1 MAIYSRNRNSQGEN
15 VISIQQ
21 TLNALL
27 FQLTPEQSPPDH
39 TQQGGLKLD
48 GIFGAR
54 TEYCAIAI
62 QKAYNLSYKLE
73 NDPIPPEDIEFQ
85 VREATTTQPTPV
97 ITDFE
102 GNVVP
107 TFILNNGYEVRFELN
122 GPERTA
128 VVFENGI
135 EIGRGDSSFATG
147 YDILAQEQASNYNT
161 TIQQKLPPEGQ
172 TPVQQSPPYS
182 TTYSN
187 DQVSEDQFQSA
198 VLFYLQQRYWDSNQY
213 PISVDEGGIVGP
225 ETLQILNITE
235 LPVKDPDRLV
245 YTGRIVDDENVR
257 IKNVGLNITNGEFT
271 AFAIADDDGVF
282 RFDLE
287 GTFDPSQTL
296 IEFDATDYFPKTVS
310 NVLQS
315 AQENINGE
323 ISYIFEL
330 GVIRLTSLTIDTDS
344 FTKELLTSIQKS
356 ENREIRVGYKST
368 LSLGAKLGNIFNKLK
383 ENLKRLL
390 IPIILGLLAKFGAKF
405 LRKILDGVPNP
416 IPDTCPTPEDLLIL
430 IRRRNQL
437 VKELNRIFEIV
448 EVVAKVLKGVRI
460 ALVAIKIGFR
470 IAKLLPIARPSGL
483 IADGVAKIRRLIDKS
498 KISINFL
505 IVIVVVIGILLQTII
520 DLLNKLDGAIQH
532 CAEDDLS
539 NIPFEQINDELNRL
553 SEDTIVNT
561 QDSDID
567 PNSLEDESGFDVN
580 DFIPEGLEGE
590 QEDLYQAIV
599 NDVSNIFPDGADT
612 LNGILDS
619 INNNAPSNNNLNN
632 RGGGSQRGNTFRGF
646 TFEIKL
652 DPKNTSKYP
661 KRFAQALN
669 VTGVPVLISDSSFAS
684 NPQVLIDQLK
694 FIIESQGLRG
704 D

>member
-1 MAIYSRNRNSQGEN
+1 MATYSRNRNSQGDQ
-15 VISIQQ
+15 VTSIQE

-27 FQLTPEQSPPDH
+27 FQLTPEQSPPSH

-54 TEYCAIAI
+54 TEYCVIAI

-73 NDPIPPEDIEFQ
+73 KNPIPPEDIEFQ

-97 ITDFE
+97 ITDFS

-107 TFILNNGYEVRFELN
+107 TFILNNGYEVRFEVN

-135 EIGRGDSSFATG
+135 EIGRGDSSFAVD
-147 YDILAQEQASNYNT
+147 YAILAQEQASNYNT
-161 TIQQKLPPEGQ
+161 TIQQRLPSEGQ

-187 DQVSEDQFQSA
+187 DQVSEDQFQNA
-198 VLFYLQQRYWDSNQY
+198 VLFYLRQRYWDSNQY
-213 PISVDEGGIVGP
+213 PVSVDEDGVVGP
-225 ETLQILNITE
+225 EILQILNLTE
-235 LPVKDPDRLV
+235 LPVKDPDRLI

-257 IKNVGLNITNGEFT
+257 IKGVELNITNGDFT
-271 AFAIADDDGVF
+271 AFAIADNDGVF
-282 RFDLE
+282 RFDL
-287 GTFDPSQTL
+287 GGNFDPSQTS
-296 IEFDATDYFPKTVS
+296 IEFDAEDYFPKTVN

-323 ISYIFEL
+323 VNYIFEL
-330 GVIRLTSLTIDTDS
+330 GIIRLTSLTIDTNS
-344 FTKELLTSIQKS
+344 FTKELLINVQKA
-356 ENREIRVGYKST
+356 ENREIKIGYKST
-368 LSLGAKLGNIFNKLK
+368 LSLGAKIGNFITKQK
-383 ENLKRLL
+383 EKLKRLL
-390 IPIILGLLAKFGAKF
+390 IPLILGLLAKFGAKF

-416 IPDTCPTPEDLLIL
+416 VPDTCPTPEDLLEL
-430 IRRRNQL
+430 IRKRNAL
-437 VKELNRIFEIV
+437 VKQLNKIYKIV
-448 EVVAKVLKGVRI
+448 EVVSKVLKGVRI
-460 ALVAIKIGFR
+460 ALIAIKIGFQ

-483 IADGVAKIRRLIDKS
+483 IADGVAKIKLLIDKS

-505 IVIVVVIGILLQTII
+505 IVIVVVIGILLQTLI

-539 NIPFEQINDELNRL
+539 NISFEQINDELNRL
-553 SEDTIVNT
+553 SQDTITEV
-561 QDSDID
+561 QDSNID
-567 PNSLEDESGFDVN
+567 PNSFENESGFDVD

-612 LNGILDS
+612 LTGILDS
-619 INNNAPSNNNLNN
+619 INNNTPSNSTL
-632 RGGGSQRGNTFRGF
+632 GGAPNGNTFRGF
-646 TFEIKL
+646 TFEIQL

-669 VTGVPVLISDSSFAS
+669 ISGVPVLISDSSFAS

>member
-1 MAIYSRNRNSQGEN
+1 MATYSRNRNSQGDQ
-15 VISIQQ
+15 VTSIQE

-27 FQLTPEQSPPDH
+27 FQLTPEQSPSNH

-54 TEYCAIAI
+54 TEYCVIAI

-73 NDPIPPEDIEFQ
+73 KNPIPPEDIEFQ

-135 EIGRGDSSFATG
+135 EIGRGNSSFAAD
-147 YDILAQEQASNYNT
+147 YNILAQEQASNYNT
-161 TIQQKLPPEGQ
+161 TIQQRLPPEGQ

-198 VLFYLQQRYWDSNQY
+198 VLFYLRQKYWDSNQY
-213 PISVDEGGIVGP
+213 PISVDEDGIVGP
-225 ETLQILNITE
+225 EIFKILNLTE
-235 LPVKDPDRLV
+235 LPVKDPDRLI

-257 IKNVGLNITNGEFT
+257 IKNVNLNITNGDFT
-271 AFAIADDDGVF
+271 AFAIADNDGVF
-282 RFDLE
+282 RFDLG
-287 GTFDPSQTL
+287 GTFDPSQTS
-296 IEFDATDYFPKTVS
+296 IEFDAKDYFPKTIN

-323 ISYIFEL
+323 VNYIFEL
-330 GVIRLTSLTIDTDS
+330 GIIRLTSLTIDTDS
-344 FTKELLTSIQKS
+344 FTKELLINVQKA
-356 ENREIRVGYKST
+356 ENREIKIGYKST
-368 LSLGAKLGNIFNKLK
+368 LSLGAKIGNFINKEK
-383 ENLKRLL
+383 EKLKRLL
-390 IPIILGLLAKFGAKF
+390 IPLILGLLAKFGAKF

-416 IPDTCPTPEDLLIL
+416 VPDTCPTPEDLLEL
-430 IRRRNQL
+430 IRKRNKLVNQL
-437 VKELNRIFEIV
+437 NKIYKIV
-448 EVVAKVLKGVRI
+448 EVVSKVLKGVRI
-460 ALVAIKIGFR
+460 ALIAIKIGFQ

-483 IADGVAKIRRLIDKS
+483 IADGVAKIKRLIDKS
-498 KISINFL
+498 NISINFL
-505 IVIVVVIGILLQTII
+505 IVIVVVIGILLQTLI
-520 DLLNKLDGAIQH
+520 DLLSKLDGAIQH

-539 NIPFEQINDELNRL
+539 NISFEQINDELNRL
-553 SEDTIVNT
+553 SEDTIVDT
-561 QDSDID
+561 QDSNID
-567 PNSLEDESGFDVN
+567 PNSFENESGFDVD

-612 LNGILDS
+612 LTGILDS
-619 INNNAPSNNNLNN
+619 INNNAPSTSTL
-632 RGGGSQRGNTFRGF
+632 GGTPNGNTFRGF

>member
-1 MAIYSRNRNSQGEN
+1 
-15 VISIQQ
+15 
-21 TLNALL
+21 
-27 FQLTPEQSPPDH
+27 
-39 TQQGGLKLD
+39 
-48 GIFGAR
+48 
-54 TEYCAIAI
+54 
-62 QKAYNLSYKLE
+62 
-73 NDPIPPEDIEFQ
+73 
-85 VREATTTQPTPV
+85 
-97 ITDFE
+97 
-102 GNVVP
+102 
-107 TFILNNGYEVRFELN
+107 
-122 GPERTA
+122 
-128 VVFENGI
+128 
-135 EIGRGDSSFATG
+135 
-147 YDILAQEQASNYNT
+147 
-161 TIQQKLPPEGQ
+161 
-172 TPVQQSPPYS
+172 
-182 TTYSN
+182 
-187 DQVSEDQFQSA
+187 
-198 VLFYLQQRYWDSNQY
+198 
-213 PISVDEGGIVGP
+213 
-225 ETLQILNITE
+225 
-235 LPVKDPDRLV
+235 
-245 YTGRIVDDENVR
+245 
-257 IKNVGLNITNGEFT
+257 
-271 AFAIADDDGVF
+271 
-282 RFDLE
+282 
-287 GTFDPSQTL
+287 
-296 IEFDATDYFPKTVS
+296 
-310 NVLQS
+310 
-315 AQENINGE
+315 
-323 ISYIFEL
+323 
-330 GVIRLTSLTIDTDS
+330 
-344 FTKELLTSIQKS
+344 
-356 ENREIRVGYKST
+356 YKST

-669 VTGVPVLISDSSFAS
+669 VTGVPVLISDSSF
-684 NPQVLIDQLK
+684 
-694 FIIESQGLRG
+694 
-704 D
+704 